1 MTATDLLKSRPY
13 APTAAE
19 KRSKLLAGL
28 NELTEHHRKNCAPYD
43 RIVRALFNGVG
54 AAGQLSTVPW
64 LPVQLFKRAELMS
77 VPREQIVKTLI
88 SSGTSGQAPS
98 RIFLDRETA
107 SSQARILATIAG
119 DFLGKA
125 RMPMLIIDD
134 ASFLRDRTR
143 FNARAAAILGFSSLG
158 RDHFYLLDER
168 LRPDWDALS
177 TFLDSHRNMPILLF
191 GFTFIIWQ
199 SFVEAARAEGRHFRF
214 PEGSVLVHGGGW
226 KRLEARKVSG
236 EAFKAALTEH
246 FGIERI
252 HNYYGMVE
260 QVGSIYFEC
269 EQARLHTPAYSEI
282 IIRDPVSL
290 EPLLN
295 GEAGLVQ
302 VLSLLPRSYPGHSLL
317 TEDLGTII
325 GEDDCPC
332 GRNGKS
338 FRVHGRLKNVEMRG
352 CSDTRPVLAA

>member
-1 MTATDLLKSRPY
+1 MTAADLLKSRPY
-13 APTAAE
+13 APSAAE
-19 KRSKLLAGL
+19 KRVMLLDGL
-28 NELTEHHRKNCAPYD
+28 NELTVHHRRNCVPYD
-43 RIVRALFNGVG
+43 RIVKALFNGADTVDE
-54 AAGQLSTVPW
+54 LSALPW
-64 LPVQLFKRAELMS
+64 LPVRLFKRTDLVS
-77 VPREQIVKTLI
+77 VQREKIVKTLV
-88 SSGTSGQAPS
+88 SSGTTGQLPS

-158 RDHFYLLDER
+158 RDHLYLLDEQ
-168 LRPDWDALS
+168 LLPDWDALS
-177 TFLDSHRNMPILLF
+177 SYLEAHRDTPILLF
-191 GFTFIIWQ
+191 GFTFIVWQ
-199 SFVEAARAEGRHFRF
+199 NFVETARAEKRSFQF
-214 PEGSVLVHGGGW
+214 PRGSALIHGGGW
-226 KRLEARKVSG
+226 KRLEERKVS
-236 EAFKAALTEH
+236 EESFKAALAEQ
-246 FGIERI
+246 FGIERV

-269 EQARLHTPAYSEI
+269 EHGRLHTPAYSDI
-282 IIRDPVSL
+282 LIRDPVSL
-290 EPLLN
+290 EPLGV

-302 VLSLLPRSYPGHSLL
+302 VLSVLPRSYPGHSLL

-338 FRVHGRLKNVEMRG
+338 FRIQGRLRNVEMRG